1 MNHALSEELRD
12 AAEKVQY
19 DTQCKRV
26 LSNKVILAWIMRRV
40 VKEFAGMSVEEIIPC
55 IEGTPE
61 ISTVHVNPGRSGT
74 EKISGM
80 ANEDKVPGEGAV
92 YYDIRFYALAPART
106 GRIRLLLN
114 VEAQKSFR
122 PGYEIVT
129 RGIFYGARMISAQLG
144 KEFEHSR
151 YDDIRKVYS
160 VWICMN
166 APGEIGNAISVYS
179 MKKED
184 LVSGLPDLPEAYD
197 KLSVVVIA
205 LNEKADSEDELI
217 GMMNTLLS
225 LEKTYE
231 EKRSRLEEEYHI
243 GMTSEMGKEWSLM
256 CNLSDLVEERGIQK
270 GIQRG
275 VAEGIEKG
283 IKKGIEKGKRDMVS
297 GLLRLGTVDEKDICK
312 VAGITREELEKIK
325 AESL

>member
-1 MNHALSEELRD
+1 M
-12 AAEKVQY
+12 
-19 DTQCKRV
+19 
-26 LSNKVILAWIMRRV
+26 
-40 VKEFAGMSVEEIIPC
+40 
-55 IEGTPE
+55 
-61 ISTVHVNPGRSGT
+61 
-74 EKISGM
+74 
-80 ANEDKVPGEGAV
+80 
-92 YYDIRFYALAPART
+92 
-106 GRIRLLLN
+106 
-114 VEAQKSFR
+114 
-122 PGYEIVT
+122 
-129 RGIFYGARMISAQLG
+129 
-144 KEFEHSR
+144 
-151 YDDIRKVYS
+151 
-160 VWICMN
+160 
-166 APGEIGNAISVYS
+166 
-179 MKKED
+179 
-184 LVSGLPDLPEAYD
+184 
-197 KLSVVVIA
+197 VVIA

-297 GLLRLGTVDEKDICK
+297 GLLRLGTVDEEDICK